1 MAPRFVR
8 TLAGFAPSG
17 TRRAVAGAIVDLKS
31 LPARLADPARR
42 REPWSWVHNVGNGD
56 FQAIG
61 AMLLANLKDHAGL
74 KPDDR
79 VLDIGCGNGRVAA
92 QLASYLKDA
101 GGYLGFDI
109 SRAGI
114 AACRRQ
120 FAGHPHMA
128 FAHLDVWNGEYNARG
143 KIAELD
149 TVFPAADASIDLA
162 FATSVFTHMRMPAV
176 RRYLAET
183 ARVLKP
189 GGRVAFT
196 AFALEPGRED
206 SADFAFKPF
215 DETSAAVD
223 RRYPERAIAHWRT
236 PLEAAVAESGL
247 KVEKFW
253 RGYWRG
259 PHEYDGGQD
268 LYLAIKPLGAGTNPP
283 G

>member
-17 TRRAVAGAIVDLKS
+17 TRRAIAGAIVDLKS
-31 LPARLADPARR
+31 LPARLTDPARR
-42 REPWSWVHNVGNGD
+42 NEPWSWVHNVGNGD

-61 AMLLANLKDHAGL
+61 VMLLANLKDHAGL
-74 KPDDR
+74 KASDR

-92 QLASYLKDA
+92 QLAPFLK
-101 GGYLGFDI
+101 GSGSYLGFDI

-120 FAGHPHMA
+120 FAGQPHMA
-128 FAHLDVWNGEYNARG
+128 FAHLDVWNGEYNAKGR
-143 KIAELD
+143 IAELD

-176 RRYLAET
+176 RRYLAEA
-183 ARVLKP
+183 ARVLAP
-189 GGRVAFT
+189 GGRFAFT
-196 AFALEPGRED
+196 AFALEPGREASD
-206 SADFAFKPF
+206 DFAFRPF

-223 RRYPERAIAHWRT
+223 LRYPERAIAHWRE
-236 PLEAAVAESGL
+236 PLEAAVAEAGL
-247 KVEKFW
+247 EVESFR
-253 RGYWRG
+253 RGYWKG

-268 LYLAIKPLGAGTNPP
+268 LYLVVKR
-283 G
+283 